1 MSGANTLKS
10 KLQEEILSLADAIRE
25 IVDKYKE
32 LRNPLV
38 ESHEKVPQA
47 TQQLD
52 KISEQTEA
60 ATHQMLDLTEKIS
73 QYSEEIV
80 TGLTTI
86 KEKAASGDV
95 DGVNELADGL
105 MEKATTTG
113 NDAFTIMDALQ
124 FQDITSQQMNHAA
137 SLMEEI
143 ETKLHQII
151 HYVQGSQAEEEP
163 ATVETQSERKRVF
176 DPHAEFSDKKTDQAE
191 VDNLFKNAK

>member
-1 MSGANTLKS
+1 MSGSTTLKA
-10 KLQEEILSLADAIRE
+10 KLQDEILSLADAIRE

-32 LRNPLV
+32 LRNPIL

-60 ATHQMLDLTEKIS
+60 ATHQMLDLTEKITG
-73 QYSEEIV
+73 YSEEIV
-80 TGLTTI
+80 DGLNSI
-86 KEKAASGDV
+86 KQKAQGGDTAAIE
-95 DGVNELADGL
+95 GLADEL
-105 MEKATTTG
+105 IEKATTTG

-143 ETKLHQII
+143 EVKLHEII
-151 HYVQGSQAEEEP
+151 HCVQGDSETIPEP
-163 ATVETQSERKRVF
+163 SPDPQRKRVF
-176 DPHAEFSDKKTDQAE
+176 DPHADLFEKKTDQTE
-191 VDNLFKNAK
+191 VDDLFKKAK

>member
-1 MSGANTLKS
+1 MSGANTLKA
-10 KLQEEILSLADAIRE
+10 KLQEEILSLADAIKE

-32 LRNPLV
+32 LRNPLM

-73 QYSEEIV
+73 QYSEDIV
-80 TGLTTI
+80 TGLGTI
-86 KEKAASGDV
+86 KEKAEGGDTGAV
-95 DGVNELADGL
+95 QGLADEL
-105 MEKATTTG
+105 IEKATTTG

-143 ETKLHQII
+143 ERKLHEII
-151 HYVQGSQAEEEP
+151 HCVQGPES
-163 ATVETQSERKRVF
+163 ETADGIESDVPRKRVF
-176 DPHAEFSDKKTDQAE
+176 DPHADLFEKKTDQAE

>member
-1 MSGANTLKS
+1 MSGSTTLKAR
-10 KLQEEILSLADAIRE
+10 LQDEILSLADAIRE

-32 LRNPLV
+32 LRNPIL

-60 ATHQMLDLTEKIS
+60 ATHQMLDLIEKITG
-73 QYSEEIV
+73 YSEEIV
-80 TGLTTI
+80 DGLNSI
-86 KEKAASGDV
+86 KQKAQGKDTAAIED
-95 DGVNELADGL
+95 LADEL
-105 MEKATTTG
+105 IEKATTTG

-143 ETKLHQII
+143 EVKLHEII
-151 HYVQGSQAEEEP
+151 HCVQGEDESIARPNPDPQ
-163 ATVETQSERKRVF
+163 RKRVF
-176 DPHAEFSDKKTDQAE
+176 DPHADLFEKKTDQTE
-191 VDNLFKNAK
+191 VDDLFKKAK